1 MTHYSNTNNPI
12 DFPKLSTID
21 KLWGQALD
29 RVVPDTY
36 SSLSLT
42 QVEKVKTV
50 FAELIVREC
59 AKTLDDKLAN
69 PNGASMAWCDGSDL
83 LEHFGVEE

>member
-1 MTHYSNTNNPI
+1 MTHYSNTGNPI

-59 AKTLDDKLAN
+59 IGIADSHRMKMDSGPTYIIEDFKK
-69 PNGASMAWCDGSDL
+69 
-83 LEHFGVEE
+83 HFGVEL